1 MAGPIWVRRIGVLTL
16 AFLLCSVWPAHA
28 GPIGY
33 WRLEDGPV
41 GTEATTLASEAN
53 SPLLDGTEGGSASGA
68 MAFSDQ
74 VPDIIILDPV
84 TGTTAANTLS
94 LFTKRVGNNR
104 FDVDDNLN
112 VPPLH
117 EPDTFSCEMFI
128 KAGDDVSGYRV
139 MARKTRGGANGSWFL
154 MANAGRIGLRVDSDI
169 DLNGDGDTNDPGEGR
184 FNQGLYSNVA
194 AHGSIDDGQ
203 WHHIA
208 VTYDDSPATFKLYKD
223 YSYIGQLVPGNGGSI
238 VYDGGVLHLGGRNN
252 GNGWEGWMDEL
263 RLVDDVLTPEQFLR
277 AIPEPATLS
286 LLGLGLAALAR
297 RRRRR

>member
-1 MAGPIWVRRIGVLTL
+1 MAGFIWARRLGAAALVFVL
-16 AFLLCSVWPAHA
+16 CGVWPAHA
-28 GPIGY
+28 GLIGY
-33 WRLEDGPV
+33 WRLEDGPI

-53 SPLLDGTEGGSASGA
+53 SPLLDGTEGGTASGA
-68 MAFSDQ
+68 MVFSDQ
-74 VPDIIILDPV
+74 VPDVVIVDPV
-84 TGTTAANTLS
+84 TGAAAANTSS

-128 KAGDDVSGYRV
+128 KAGDDVSQYRV
-139 MARKTRGGANGSWFL
+139 LARKTRDSANGSWFL
-154 MANAGRIGLRVDSDI
+154 IAHAGRIGLRVDSND
-169 DLNGDGDTNDPGEGR
+169 DGKGQ
-184 FNQGLYSNVA
+184 FNQGLYSSVA

-208 VTYDDSPATFKLYKD
+208 VTYDDTPATFKLYKD

-252 GNGWEGWMDEL
+252 GNGWEGWVDEI
-263 RLVDDVLTPEQFLR
+263 RFVDDVLTPEQFLQ

-286 LLGLGLAALAR
+286 LLGIGLAALAR
-297 RRRRR
+297 RRRR